1 MKIQISVFGVIFAVV
16 SILVAKFVT
25 SSVAPFLQ
33 KTLDL
38 TQKQEQ
44 WIFLLLV
51 WVIGYWGYALQNKIG
66 TFIAQQKSK
75 KTSVAK
81 QKV

>member
-1 MKIQISVFGVIFAVV
+1 MKIQISVLGVVFAVA
-16 SILVAKFVT
+16 SILVARFAT

-38 TQKQEQ
+38 TQKQEE

-51 WVIGYWGYALQNKIG
+51 WAIGYWGYALKNKIG
-66 TFIAQQKSK
+66 VFLAKKVK
-75 KTSVAK
+75 KTAEPES
-81 QKV
+81 